1 MLFLIKDLLKPVI
14 CHTSFK
20 TLSLHLIHSEIRAI
34 YQSLSLKRDSLYKD
48 VPSQF
53 INLAVSFLYPLGNTL
68 SNV

>member
-1 MLFLIKDLLKPVI
+1 MLVFIKDLLKPVI
-14 CHTSFK
+14 CHRSLN

-34 YQSLSLKRDSLYKD
+34 YQSLNLKRDSLYKD

-53 INLAVSFLYPLGNTL
+53 INLAVSFLYPLGNAL